1 MTLLT
6 SKKHL
11 MNKNPSSKQDKSIE
25 PAIFADSLVK
35 TYKGAPKP
43 ALNNFCLKV
52 PRSAFYG
59 LLGPNGAGKTTAI
72 SILTGLLSADSG
84 KVTILGHH
92 LKHHKKAIQERIG
105 FVPQDIAIFEK
116 LTGYENLKFFARLF
130 GLSGSHMHEQIEQC
144 LHFTQLTN
152 NSSRL
157 VSTYSGGM
165 KRRLNLAAAMLHNPD
180 ILFLDEP
187 TVGID
192 AQSRQ
197 LIHERLASL
206 NKKGTTIIYTTHYME
221 EAQELCSHVAII
233 DNGHIIQEG
242 PTEQLTKS
250 QGFTNLNEL
259 FFSITGKQLR
269 DV

>member
-1 MTLLT
+1 
-6 SKKHL
+6 
-11 MNKNPSSKQDKSIE
+11 MNTNPSSGQDESTE
-25 PAIFADSLVK
+25 LAIIADSLVK
-35 TYKGAPKP
+35 TYKGAAKP

-52 PRSAFYG
+52 PQSTFFG
-59 LLGPNGAGKTTAI
+59 LLGPNGAGKTTAL
-72 SILTGLLSADSG
+72 SILTGLFSADSG
-84 KVTILGHH
+84 EVTILGRH
-92 LKHHKKAIQERIG
+92 LRHHKNSIQERIG
-105 FVPQDIAIFEK
+105 FVPQDLAIFEK

-130 GLSGSHMHEQIEQC
+130 GLSGAHMREQIDRC
-144 LHFTQLTN
+144 LDFTQLTN
-152 NSSRL
+152 TSSRL

-165 KRRLNLAAAMLHNPD
+165 KRRLNLAAALLHNPD

-206 NKKGTTIIYTTHYME
+206 NRNGTTILYTTHYME

-233 DNGHIIQEG
+233 DDGHIIQEG
-242 PTEQLTKS
+242 PTEQLTRE
-250 QGFTNLNEL
+250 QGFTNLNDL

-269 DV
+269 DA